1 MTRASGY
8 VRFRETPA
16 RGWPPW
22 EATRDAIYQR
32 FQVEQRVGY
41 DVTSRGLYLNGC
53 FASGINFAAS
63 LVSLFYGEGDLKETL
78 KIAVLAGWDADNPA
92 ATWGGLLGYTLGRRA
107 IEAQF
112 GQPLSDQFNI
122 HRTRKGFPNNGIDS
136 FCNMAKMGL
145 EVSERVKA
153 NYQAEHKQDAVK

>member
-1 MTRASGY
+1 M
-8 VRFRETPA
+8 
-16 RGWPPW
+16 

-32 FQVEQRVGY
+32 YKLSSEMATMSPLEACIAMAVLPLGSILR
-41 DVTSRGLYLNGC
+41 
-53 FASGINFAAS
+53 S

-153 NYQAEHKQDAVK
+153 NDQAEHKQDAVK